1 MHLGLI
7 HLLLYLKKDKNIA
20 SGGGPAPTAKRSV
33 RHGIS
38 GGSGCLLWAEV
49 GFARWDGPGIC
60 SPLGLMFEMTL
71 TRIFPRCKCDLRS
84 GRQAPLVR
92 DVAPPPPGLRGAV
105 PRPTPSVTPTRSVA
119 EGPRPP
125 RGSAARPGARRL
137 LTLLCPGP
145 RRLRFHRACDGVH
158 SLTPMTF
165 SFNCRTDAKHQ
176 FQEI

>member
-20 SGGGPAPTAKRSV
+20 SRGGAAPTAERSV

-84 GRQAPLVR
+84 GRQAPARQGRRSPSPRAPGSCAPAHAHALDGGGPPAALWER
-92 DVAPPPPGLRGAV
+92 STPRGPPPAH
-105 PRPTPSVTPTRSVA
+105 VA
-119 EGPRPP
+119 LSWSSEASLSP
-125 RGSAARPGARRL
+125 
-137 LTLLCPGP
+137 
-145 RRLRFHRACDGVH
+145 RLRRGP
-158 SLTPMTF
+158 LTHPDDIF
-165 SFNCRTDAKHQ
+165 
-176 FQEI
+176 FQLQNRR

>member
-20 SGGGPAPTAKRSV
+20 SGGGAAPTAERSV

-92 DVAPPPPGLRGAV
+92 DVAPPPP
-105 PRPTPSVTPTRSVA
+105 P
-119 EGPRPP
+119 PP
-125 RGSAARPGARRL
+125 RAPGSCAPAHGVCDAHALGGGGPPAALWERSTPR
-137 LTLLCPGP
+137 GP
-145 RRLRFHRACDGVH
+145 PPAHVALSWSSEASLSPRLRRGP
-158 SLTPMTF
+158 LTHPDDIF
-165 SFNCRTDAKHQ
+165 
-176 FQEI
+176 FQLQNRR